1 MEMRS
6 KRRKMSIMMIIKK
19 KENMSMNPGEIKT
32 MRLSNRKMQLETLV
46 MKNQPRILNKN
57 RK

>member
-1 MEMRS
+1 
-6 KRRKMSIMMIIKK
+6 MMIIKK